1 MKTALVTGS
10 SGFVGRH
17 MVRRLELMGYDVTGC
32 DVWWRSKSEEL
43 LSLQDCREIFNFS
56 TSQYD
61 LVVHCAAVIGGRAKI
76 DGDPLAV
83 AENLAIDSDMFRWA
97 VRTKQP
103 RIVYFS
109 SAAVYGVGLQDG
121 DYPHSLDEGLAPVEL
136 PKDYYWGSPDNTY
149 GWAKL
154 VGEVLATKAT
164 EAGVKVHVFRPF
176 SGYGDDQ
183 SEDYP
188 FNALAGKV
196 LDSCENGTPVEIWGD
211 PTSQRDWI
219 HIDDI
224 VDAVMAAVD
233 IDFLEP
239 VNLCTGIG
247 TSFEELVQKMAE
259 YARFKPEIVSNLD
272 APMGV
277 HTRVGDPTR
286 MNTFYT
292 PKISLEE
299 GIARCMS

>member
-17 MVRRLELMGYDVTGC
+17 MVQRLELMGYDITGC
-32 DVWWRSKSEEL
+32 DVWGHAKS
-43 LSLQDCREIFNFS
+43 QDCREIFNFS
-56 TSQYD
+56 IPSQYD

-97 VRTKQP
+97 VRTEQP

-154 VGEVLATKAT
+154 VGEVLAKKAT

-176 SGYGDDQ
+176 SGYGDGQ

-196 LDSCENGTPVEIWGD
+196 LDACEYGAPVEVWGD
-211 PTSQRDWI
+211 PTSRRDWI

-224 VDAVMAAVD
+224 VDAVMTAVD

-247 TSFEELVQKMAE
+247 TSFEELVKKMAVG
-259 YARFKPEIVSNLD
+259 FKPEIVANPN